1 MLKTRRNI
9 YLSTILILL
18 VSFSFALLVGSGLY
32 GYGTDYYSAYNMPNL
47 AWGGLFNRLGWGIS
61 TLTINGFHIGV
72 HLVTLIL
79 SLSAGFLI
87 REHIKFKNTYS
98 IFLFLLIYLISI
110 HTWPIIMSTSNAM
123 RQGIAMSLIF
133 LAFVAG
139 SRKSFFWMFFFSL
152 MSIFMH
158 GTGLLLFMIVIFA
171 YFVNY
176 FLTNYSFKNKIFIN
190 FLIGICLFI
199 SAYYFLSLVTLSGIS
214 EPSRIIRGDFR
225 WAFLSIGAIYIALS
239 FVNRSF
245 LSSTFNL
252 SLYYFSF
259 IAPTLFMN
267 GLNWQYERLGMMML
281 IPYILA
287 FGSILNRAS
296 YTIYL
301 IIIYVAL
308 LFLTIQMGMYA
319 SLE

>member
-1 MLKTRRNI
+1 M
-9 YLSTILILL
+9 
-18 VSFSFALLVGSGLY
+18 VSIVFAFLHGSGFY
-32 GYGTDYYSAYNMPNL
+32 GYGSDFYAAYQIPNIT
-47 AWGGLFNRLGWGIS
+47 WGGLFNRLGWGIA
-61 TLTINGFHIGV
+61 TLTINGIHIGV

-79 SLSAGFLI
+79 SLSTGFLI
-87 REHIKFKNTYS
+87 REHIKFKKTYS
-98 IFLFLLIYLISI
+98 LILFLLIYFTAI
-110 HTWPIIMSTSNAM
+110 HTWPVIMSTSNAM

-139 SRKSFFWMFFFSL
+139 SRKSFFWMFFFSFA
-152 MSIFMH
+152 SIFMH
-158 GTGLLLFMIVIFA
+158 GTGLLLFMTLIFS

-176 FLTNYSFKNKIFIN
+176 FLANYSFKIKIFIN
-190 FLIGICLFI
+190 FLMGICLFI
-199 SAYYFLSLVTLSGIS
+199 SAYFFLKLVTLVDMA

-225 WAFLSIGAIYIALS
+225 WAFLTIGAIYIALS
-239 FVNRSF
+239 FTNKSF
-245 LSSTFNL
+245 LSNTFNL

-281 IPYILA
+281 IPFILA
-287 FGSILNRAS
+287 FGSILNRVS

-301 IIIYVAL
+301 IIVYVAL
-308 LFLTIQMGMYA
+308 LFLTIYMGMYA